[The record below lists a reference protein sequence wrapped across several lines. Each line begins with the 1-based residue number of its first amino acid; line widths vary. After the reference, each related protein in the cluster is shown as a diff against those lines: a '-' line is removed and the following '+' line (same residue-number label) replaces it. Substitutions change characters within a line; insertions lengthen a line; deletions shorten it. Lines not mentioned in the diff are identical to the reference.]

1 MRSELSNLYLFAF
14 AIAKVGA
21 LTGLFPAAFFAA
33 IFVRCPFPFC
43 VLREFHADDHDVEVP
58 IERFTPF
65 REQAELFT
73 QVSGLGQLAKAGILI
88 PVKNLNPATSPA
100 RKARRYA

>member
-14 AIAKVGA
+14 AIAKAGA
-21 LTGLFPAAFFAA
+21 LTGLFPAAIFAA

-65 REQAELFT
+65 REQAELFKS
-73 QVSGLGQLAKAGILI
+73 SGAGQLATKRILI
-88 PVKNLNPATSPA
+88 PVNRNPATSPA